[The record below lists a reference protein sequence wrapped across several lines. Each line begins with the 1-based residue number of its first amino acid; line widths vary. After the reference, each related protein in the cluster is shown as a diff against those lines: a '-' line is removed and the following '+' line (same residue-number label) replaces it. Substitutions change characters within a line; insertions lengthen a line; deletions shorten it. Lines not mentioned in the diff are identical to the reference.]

1 MLCGKA
7 PALLHTAAWL
17 YRLRMLFS
25 WLSRRREYQALV
37 ETEAT
42 RLAEAE
48 GGAGYYTA
56 RQIARTARRQGN
68 READKLWSRVAR
80 RVADMTGLQ
89 PGHSKIGR
97 PESEW

>member
-1 MLCGKA
+1 
-7 PALLHTAAWL
+7 
-17 YRLRMLFS
+17 MLFS
-25 WLSRRREYQALV
+25 WLSRRREYRALV
-37 ETEAT
+37 AAEAT

-56 RQIARTARRQGN
+56 RLLARAARNQGN
-68 READKLWSRVAR
+68 PEAFKLWSRVAR

-89 PGHSKIGR
+89 PGRSKIGR